1 LNPFSERKEKMRTKS
16 VKQPKVNVITL
27 GCSKNIVDS
36 EVIMA
41 QLKASDFDVEHEA
54 KKDDSDI
61 VIINTCGFI
70 ENAKQESIDTILRYA
85 EEKSQGNLEKL
96 YVTGCLSHR
105 YKDELSSEIPEVDAW
120 FGTLELPNLLRTVG
134 ADYKHE
140 LLGERLQTTPKH
152 FAYVKISEGCN
163 RPCSFCAIPLMRGNH
178 VSKPIE
184 LLETEVKNLVK
195 NGTKEIMLIAQ
206 DSTYYGLDLY
216 GERKLGDLMKRLSD
230 VEGLEWMRLHYAYP
244 SQFPTDVLDVIRE
257 RDNICKY
264 LDMPIQHI
272 TDNVLKSMRRGIT
285 KRRTLELIK
294 EIREK
299 VPGIA
304 LRTTILVGHPGE
316 TEQDFEEL
324 MLALQEIKFE
334 RLGVFTYSHEDNTHA
349 YTLEDIIPEEEKQRR
364 ANAIMEQQMDISY
377 AFNQSLVGTTQKV
390 LFDRLEN
397 DHFVGRTQFDSPEVD
412 NEVWLPVNGNYL
424 RIGDFQKVKISGASH
439 YDLTGE
445 WL

>member
-1 LNPFSERKEKMRTKS
+1 MRTKS
-16 VKQPKVNVITL
+16 LKQPKVNVITL

-41 QLKASDFDVEHEA
+41 QLKASDFQVEHEA
-54 KKDDSDI
+54 QKDDSDI

-70 ENAKQESIDTILRYA
+70 ENAKQESIDTILRFA
-85 EEKSQGNLEKL
+85 EEKNQGNLEKL

-140 LLGERLQTTPKH
+140 LLGERIQTTPKH

-216 GERKLGDLMKRLSD
+216 GERKLGELMKRLSD
-230 VEGLEWMRLHYAYP
+230 VEGVDWMRLHYAYP

-285 KRRTLELIK
+285 KRRTLELIN
-294 EIREK
+294 EIRDK

-304 LRTTILVGHPGE
+304 LRTTVLVGHPGE

-349 YTLEDIIPEEEKQRR
+349 YTLEDSIPEEEKQRR

-377 AFNQSLVGTTQKV
+377 SFNQSLVGTTQKV

-424 RIGDFQKVKISGASH
+424 RIGDFQKVKISAASH
-439 YDLTGE
+439 YDLTGD